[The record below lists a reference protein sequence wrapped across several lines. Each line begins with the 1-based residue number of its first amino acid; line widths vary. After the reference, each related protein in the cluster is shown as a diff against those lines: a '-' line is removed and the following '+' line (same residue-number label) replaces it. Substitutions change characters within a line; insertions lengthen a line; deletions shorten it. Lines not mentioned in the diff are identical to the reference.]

1 MKSHR
6 ILIIFLI
13 VTILCF
19 FASNSKSVYTIDNS
33 AYVIGI
39 GIDTGSDEKIKLS
52 LQIAVPSSSSG
63 SGSSSDGS
71 EQSSSFIIN
80 TVECNTIDSGINLVN
95 SYISKKL
102 NLSYCEVVVFS
113 EEIASKDISNY
124 VATLINDIEVRPYCN
139 IVVSRCDAK
148 YYLQNSKP
156 LLDELSSKYYQV
168 EPSSENNT
176 GYTKEV
182 TFLDFYNDYFDSF
195 CEPFAILGSI
205 NSSDAKDYEGNFNT
219 NASNG
224 GTSNDS
230 LIGFNSK
237 DTGASNKVDP
247 DAELPLSSHDNI
259 ENLGLAVFHNGT
271 FVGELSASE
280 TVYHLIVSNDF
291 KTSTISIPS
300 PFDDSDYIALYITN
314 TKSKNKV
321 KFVNGSPYIICN
333 VSLSARIFSST
344 TNSNYMIEENLS
356 KIEDYANSYFQARLE
371 DYLYKTS
378 VDLQADIAKFGKY
391 AVKSFL
397 TLDNWNN
404 YNWINNYK
412 NSTFKV
418 SVNTNIK
425 SSYLVVGNKQ

>member
-1 MKSHR
+1 M
-6 ILIIFLI
+6 
-13 VTILCF
+13 
-19 FASNSKSVYTIDNS
+19 
-33 AYVIGI
+33 
-39 GIDTGSDEKIKLS
+39 
-52 LQIAVPSSSSG
+52 
-63 SGSSSDGS
+63 
-71 EQSSSFIIN
+71 
-80 TVECNTIDSGINLVN
+80 
-95 SYISKKL
+95 
-102 NLSYCEVVVFS
+102 
-113 EEIASKDISNY
+113 
-124 VATLINDIEVRPYCN
+124 
-139 IVVSRCDAK
+139 
-148 YYLQNSKP
+148 
-156 LLDELSSKYYQV
+156 
-168 EPSSENNT
+168 
-176 GYTKEV
+176 
-182 TFLDFYNDYFDSF
+182 
-195 CEPFAILGSI
+195 
-205 NSSDAKDYEGNFNT
+205 
-219 NASNG
+219 
-224 GTSNDS
+224 
-230 LIGFNSK
+230 IGFNSK